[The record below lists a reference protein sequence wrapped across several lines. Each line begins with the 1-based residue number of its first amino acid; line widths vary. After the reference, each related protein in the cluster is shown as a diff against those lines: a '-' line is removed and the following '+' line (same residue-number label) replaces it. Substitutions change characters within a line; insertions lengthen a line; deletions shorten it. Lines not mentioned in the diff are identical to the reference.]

1 MKIKSTNK
9 TYDMMEVLGLSV
21 LCLFVTY
28 LFYTE
33 LTVSKKNI
41 PDLNTRERA
50 RI

>member
-1 MKIKSTNK
+1 MELKSTNK
-9 TYDMMEVLGLSV
+9 TYEMMEFIGLSA
-21 LCLFVTY
+21 LCLFVSY

-33 LTVSKKNI
+33 LTVAKKKI